1 MAKVLSVAN
10 LLFGMTLVVN
20 QVVAA
25 VLKEIFT
32 LYVSRKTSLACN
44 DESSS
49 SYTEKKLQCFVR
61 SPRLRPLS
69 SCKLSLLQSPVF
81 HLPSS
86 SSPQHRS
93 HGIWTLSFNPQNT
106 QKYNFFGCLLFSA
119 RNELFTNLFAL
130 NTIFVASHKSQK
142 WKKQHK
148 WLHLW
153 KCHVW
158 GVVFSLFSLGGQ
170 AQGEGEYIWQNI
182 KWLYTCF

>member
-1 MAKVLSVAN
+1 MRFKKN
-10 LLFGMTLVVN
+10 LLAIMNEHPSGVLQHTLRKSSI
-20 QVVAA
+20 VA
-25 VLKEIFT
+25 
-32 LYVSRKTSLACN
+32 
-44 DESSS
+44 
-49 SYTEKKLQCFVR
+49 
-61 SPRLRPLS
+61 SPRLRPPS
-69 SCKLSLLQSPVF
+69 SCTISALQSPVF

-142 WKKQHK
+142 WKKQQQHK

-153 KCHVW
+153 KYYVW

-170 AQGEGEYIWQNI
+170 AQGEGGIYLA
-182 KWLYTCF
+182 KYKVALHLFLV